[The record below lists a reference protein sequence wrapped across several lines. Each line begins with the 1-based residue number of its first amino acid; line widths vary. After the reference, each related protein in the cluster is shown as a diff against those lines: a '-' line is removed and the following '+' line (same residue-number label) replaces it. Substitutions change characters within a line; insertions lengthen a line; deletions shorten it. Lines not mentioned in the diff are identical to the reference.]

1 MKSKILIV
9 DDEKDALSL
18 LERMIVSERDD
29 EVLKAESGSR
39 ALEILA
45 AHDVDLILA
54 DMIMPVM
61 GGLEL
66 LDRIRE
72 RWPEKT
78 FIIMTGAG
86 TIETAVQAIKKGAYD
101 YITKPFQYDE
111 LLLLIDRA
119 LERVRLL
126 DEKRYLQS
134 ALQGHSGFNELVGG
148 SRGMLKVYDV
158 IRNVAAT
165 SVSVLITG
173 ESGTGKELV
182 ARAIHFEGKR
192 RERRFIAV
200 NCGGLPEAIMES
212 EFFGYVKGAF
222 TGALRDK
229 RGLLEE
235 ADGGTLF
242 LDEVGDL
249 SAPTQVKLLRVL
261 QEGEFRSIGDHKE
274 KKVDLRVIS
283 ATNKDLDKEV
293 VKGNFREDLYYRLK
307 VVTITMPPLRDRK
320 DDIPLLAG
328 HFVKKYSIKYEK
340 EIAGIS
346 PSAMQLL
353 INRPWKGNVRELEN
367 AIARAV
373 AVSDD
378 AVIDEV
384 DLFSEETGGG
394 KDSVVFREARKRALT
409 NFYRTYLT
417 AALTRNKGNVSK
429 TAEECSMLRQS
440 LQQIMKRCGINPED
454 YRESSTVNSK

>member
-1 MKSKILIV
+1 MKNKILIV

-18 LERMIVSERDD
+18 LERMVVSARGD
-29 EVLKAESGSR
+29 EVLKAESGGE
-39 ALEILA
+39 ALEVMA
-45 AHDVDLILA
+45 AHEVDLVLA
-54 DMIMPVM
+54 DLVMPGM
-61 GGLEL
+61 DGLEL

-78 FIIMTGAG
+78 CVIMTGVG
-86 TIETAVQAIKKGAYD
+86 TIETAVEAIKKGAYD
-101 YITKPFQYDE
+101 YVTKPFRFDE

-119 LERVRLL
+119 LERVRLI

-134 ALQGHSGFNELVGG
+134 ELLGQSGFNELVGG
-148 SRGMLKVYDV
+148 SQSMMKVYEM
-158 IRNVAAT
+158 IRSVAAT

-182 ARAIHFEGKR
+182 ARAIHFESGR

-200 NCGGLPEAIMES
+200 NCGGLPETILES
-212 EFFGYVKGAF
+212 EFFGYIKGAF

-261 QEGEFRSIGDHKE
+261 QEGEFRSIGDHRD

-283 ATNKDLDKEV
+283 ATNRDLDAEV
-293 VKGNFREDLYYRLK
+293 IRGNFREDLYYRLK
-307 VVTITMPPLRDRK
+307 VVTINMPPLRERR
-320 DDIPLLAG
+320 DDIPLLAA
-328 HFVKKYSIKYEK
+328 HFVKRYSKKYGK
-340 EIAGIS
+340 EISGIS
-346 PSAMQLL
+346 PSAMQSM

-373 AVSDD
+373 AVS
-378 AVIDEV
+378 ATAAIDEA
-384 DLFSEETGGG
+384 DLFQEVTTGGTEEIAF
-394 KDSVVFREARKRALT
+394 KEARKQALT
-409 NFYRTYLT
+409 NFYRTYLSS
-417 AALTRNKGNVSK
+417 ALARNKGNVSK

-440 LQQIMKRCGINPED
+440 LQQIMKRCGIDPED
-454 YRESSTVNSK
+454 YR

>member
-1 MKSKILIV
+1 MNSKILIV

-18 LERMIVSERDD
+18 LERMILSERDH
-29 EVLKAESGSR
+29 EVLKAESGAG
-39 ALEILA
+39 ALEVLSAQDI
-45 AHDVDLILA
+45 DLVLT
-54 DMIMPVM
+54 DMIMPGM
-61 GGLEL
+61 DGLEL
-66 LDRIRE
+66 LGRIRE
-72 RWPEKT
+72 RWPDKT
-78 FIIMTGAG
+78 CIIMTAAG
-86 TIETAVQAIKKGAYD
+86 SIETAVQAIRNGAYD

-111 LLLLIDRA
+111 LLVLVDRA

-134 ALQGHSGFNELVGG
+134 ELLGHSGFSELVGN
-148 SRGMLKVYDV
+148 SQGMLKVYEM

-200 NCGGLPEAIMES
+200 NCGGLPETILES
-212 EFFGYVKGAF
+212 EFFGYLKGAF

-261 QEGEFRSIGDHKE
+261 QEGEFRSIGDHRD

-283 ATNKDLDKEV
+283 ATNRDLETEV
-293 VKGNFREDLYYRLK
+293 AKGNFREDLYYRLK
-307 VVTITMPPLRDRK
+307 VVTISMPPLRDRR
-320 DDIPLLAG
+320 DDIPLLAS
-328 HFVKKYSIKYEK
+328 HFVKRYSKKYEK
-340 EIAGIS
+340 EITGVS
-346 PSAMQLL
+346 PSAMQLM
-353 INRPWKGNVRELEN
+353 ISSHWKGNVRELEN
-367 AIARAV
+367 AVARAV
-373 AVSDD
+373 AVSGGP
-378 AVIDEV
+378 VIEEA
-384 DLFSEETGGG
+384 DLFPGEGTAGEDAPGF
-394 KDSVVFREARKRALT
+394 KEARKQALT
-409 NFYRTYLT
+409 TFYRTYLT
-417 AALTRNKGNVSK
+417 TALTRNKGNVSK

-454 YRESSTVNSK
+454 FR

>member
-1 MKSKILIV
+1 MKNKILIV

-18 LERMIVSERDD
+18 LERLIVSERDD
-29 EVLKAESGSR
+29 EVLKAGSGAE
-39 ALEILA
+39 ALEVLRT
-45 AHDVDLILA
+45 HDVDLILA
-54 DMIMPVM
+54 DLIMPEM
-61 GGLEL
+61 DGLNL

-78 FIIMTGAG
+78 CVIMTGAG

-101 YITKPFQYDE
+101 YIAKPFQFDD

-134 ALQGHSGFNELVGG
+134 ELRGHSGFKELIGG
-148 SRGMLKVYDV
+148 SRGMLKVYDM

-165 SVSVLITG
+165 SASVLITG

-182 ARAIHFEGKR
+182 ARALHFESKR

-200 NCGGLPEAIMES
+200 NCGGLPETILES

-229 RGLLEE
+229 KGLLEE

-283 ATNKDLDKEV
+283 ATNRDLDSEV
-293 VKGNFREDLYYRLK
+293 LKGNFREDLYYRLK
-307 VVTITMPPLRDRK
+307 VVTINMPPLRERR
-320 DDIPLLAG
+320 DDIPLLAA
-328 HFVKKYSIKYEK
+328 FFTKRYAKKYEK
-340 EIAGIS
+340 EISGIA
-346 PSAMQLL
+346 PSALQTLM
-353 INRPWKGNVRELEN
+353 NKRWKGNVRELEN

-373 AVSDD
+373 AISGT
-378 AVIDEV
+378 AVIDEA
-384 DLFSEETGGG
+384 DLFYDEAAGGTGAMGF
-394 KDSVVFREARKRALT
+394 KNARKEALT
-409 NFYRTYLT
+409 NFYRSYLT
-417 AALTRNKGNVSK
+417 AALARNKGNVSR

-454 YRESSTVNSK
+454 FR

>member
-1 MKSKILIV
+1 MKHKILIV
-9 DDEKDALSL
+9 DDERDALSL

-39 ALEILA
+39 ALELLA
-45 AHDVDLILA
+45 AHDADLVLA
-54 DMIMPVM
+54 DMIMPGM
-61 GGLEL
+61 DGLEL
-66 LDRIRE
+66 LDRIRQ

-86 TIETAVQAIKKGAYD
+86 TIETAVRAIKKGAYD

-111 LLLLIDRA
+111 LLLLINRA
-119 LERVRLL
+119 MERVSLL

-134 ALQGHSGFNELVGG
+134 ELQGHSGFNELIGG
-148 SRGMLKVYDV
+148 SPSMLKVYEM

-165 SVSVLITG
+165 SVSVLISG

-192 RERRFIAV
+192 REKRFIAV
-200 NCGGLPEAIMES
+200 NCGGLPETILES

-249 SAPTQVKLLRVL
+249 SPPTQVKLLRVL
-261 QEGEFRSIGDHKE
+261 QEGEFRSIGDHKD

-283 ATNKDLDKEV
+283 ATNKDLDTEV
-293 VKGNFREDLYYRLK
+293 AKGNFREDLYYRLK
-307 VVTITMPPLRDRK
+307 VVTINMPPLRDRK
-320 DDIPLLAG
+320 DDIPLLAA
-328 HFVKKYSIKYEK
+328 HFVKRYSKKYEK
-340 EIAGIS
+340 EISGIS
-346 PSAMQLL
+346 PSAMQLM
-353 INRPWKGNVRELEN
+353 ISSHWKGNVRELEN

-373 AVSDD
+373 AVSGD
-378 AVIDEV
+378 AVIDEA
-384 DLFSEETGGG
+384 DLFSEETAGGEYTVG
-394 KDSVVFREARKRALT
+394 FKEARSQALI

-417 AALTRNKGNVSK
+417 SALTRNKGNVSK

-440 LQQIMKRCGINPED
+440 LQQIMKRCNISPED
-454 YRESSTVNSK
+454 FR

>member
-18 LERMIVSERDD
+18 LERMILSERDH
-29 EVLKAESGSR
+29 EVLKAESGAG
-39 ALEILA
+39 ALEVLSA
-45 AHDVDLILA
+45 QDVDLVLT
-54 DMIMPVM
+54 DMIMPGM
-61 GGLEL
+61 DGLEL
-66 LDRIRE
+66 LGRIRE
-72 RWPEKT
+72 RWPDKT
-78 FIIMTGAG
+78 CIIMTAAG
-86 TIETAVQAIKKGAYD
+86 SIETAVQAIRNGAYD

-111 LLLLIDRA
+111 LLVLVDRA

-134 ALQGHSGFNELVGG
+134 ELLGHSGFSELVGN
-148 SRGMLKVYDV
+148 SQGMLKVYEM

-200 NCGGLPEAIMES
+200 NCGGLPETILES
-212 EFFGYVKGAF
+212 EFFGYLKGAF
-222 TGALRDK
+222 TGAIRDK

-261 QEGEFRSIGDHKE
+261 QEGEFRAIGDHRDR
-274 KKVDLRVIS
+274 KVDLRVIS
-283 ATNKDLDKEV
+283 ATNRDLETEV
-293 VKGNFREDLYYRLK
+293 AKGNFREDLYYRLK
-307 VVTITMPPLRDRK
+307 VVTISMPPLRDRR
-320 DDIPLLAG
+320 DDIPLLAS
-328 HFVKKYSIKYEK
+328 HFVKKYSKKYEK
-340 EIAGIS
+340 EITGIS
-346 PSAMQLL
+346 PSAMQLMMSGH
-353 INRPWKGNVRELEN
+353 WKGNVRELEN
-367 AIARAV
+367 AAARAV
-373 AVSDD
+373 AVSGGP
-378 AVIDEV
+378 VIEEA
-384 DLFSEETGGG
+384 DLFPGEGTAGEDAPGF
-394 KDSVVFREARKRALT
+394 KEARKQALT

-417 AALTRNKGNVSK
+417 TALTRNKGNVSK

-454 YRESSTVNSK
+454 FR